1 MAAEQALVCDASV
14 LAAITFGEPDSGAAQ
29 SLVRSCRLLAPA
41 LLRYEMAQVAVRK
54 CAQHPTGA
62 FQILQALG
70 ASLRLPIRMLEPS
83 WLNVIELA
91 RAEGLSA
98 YDASY
103 MQLAVE
109 LDVPLATL
117 DARLGRAAD
126 KLGLRAR

>member
-1 MAAEQALVCDASV
+1 MAADQAAVCDASV
-14 LAAITFGEPDSGAAQ
+14 IAAITFGEPDSGTAL
-29 SLVRSCRLLAPA
+29 SLVRSRRLLAPA

-54 CAQHPTGA
+54 CAQHPAGA
-62 FQILQALG
+62 SQILQALA

-83 WLNVIELA
+83 WLKVIELA

-98 YDASY
+98 YDSSY
-103 MQLAVE
+103 LLLAVE

>member
-1 MAAEQALVCDASV
+1 
-14 LAAITFGEPDSGAAQ
+14 
-29 SLVRSCRLLAPA
+29 
-41 LLRYEMAQVAVRK
+41 
-54 CAQHPTGA
+54 
-62 FQILQALG
+62 
-70 ASLRLPIRMLEPS
+70 MLEPS

-126 KLGLRAR
+126 QLGLRAH